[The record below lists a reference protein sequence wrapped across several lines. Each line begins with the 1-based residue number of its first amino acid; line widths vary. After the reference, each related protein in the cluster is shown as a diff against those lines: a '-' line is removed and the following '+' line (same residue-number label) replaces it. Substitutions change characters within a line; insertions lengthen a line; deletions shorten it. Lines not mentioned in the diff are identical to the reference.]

1 VNKHYYSFEFVIM
14 VESKVVNL
22 TIMYGLLQ
30 KQLTFYHV
38 YVLFGLTFDILL
50 EILCEKCSPWKGL

>member
-1 VNKHYYSFEFVIM
+1 M
-14 VESKVVNL
+14 VENKVVDL